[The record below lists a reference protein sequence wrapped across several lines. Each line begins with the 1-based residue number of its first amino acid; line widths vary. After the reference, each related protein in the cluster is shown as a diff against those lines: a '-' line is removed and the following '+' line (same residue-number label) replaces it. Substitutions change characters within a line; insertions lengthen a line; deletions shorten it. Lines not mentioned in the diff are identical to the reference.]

1 MSFNKKKIAILLCVM
16 DSDDFI
22 EDQLNSIRNQKEI
35 NYDLFIG
42 NDGCSNKTLKI
53 LEKHAKEIFIGPK
66 NGFAANFISSLRK
79 ISDEYDYYCF
89 CDHDDIWMDN
99 KLKVSIETLQKY
111 DQSLPNLYC
120 GRTQLINNIGDKI
133 GLSPLFKKGPSF
145 ANALVQSIAGGN
157 TMTFNLETKKLL
169 AKADLNKSII
179 SHDWLTYILVTAFNG
194 NVFYDP
200 IPQVKYRIHKTNLI
214 GSNVGIFAFLKR
226 CKQVLNGS
234 WKKWIDSNISQIS
247 EIIPKGNQNFDLF
260 KIFLEV
266 KNGRNIFKKVYFLYK
281 YKFYRQTALG
291 SLALLMMIIFKK
303 L

>member
-99 KLKVSIETLQKY
+99 KLKLCKNMT
-111 DQSLPNLYC
+111 NLFPIY
-120 GRTQLINNIGDKI
+120 I
-133 GLSPLFKKGPSF
+133 
-145 ANALVQSIAGGN
+145 VEEH
-157 TMTFNLETKKLL
+157 NL
-169 AKADLNKSII
+169 SII
-179 SHDWLTYILVTAFNG
+179 
-194 NVFYDP
+194 
-200 IPQVKYRIHKTNLI
+200 
-214 GSNVGIFAFLKR
+214 
-226 CKQVLNGS
+226 
-234 WKKWIDSNISQIS
+234 
-247 EIIPKGNQNFDLF
+247 
-260 KIFLEV
+260 
-266 KNGRNIFKKVYFLYK
+266 
-281 YKFYRQTALG
+281 
-291 SLALLMMIIFKK
+291 
-303 L
+303 